1 LPVSGTVD
9 VAIFVC
15 IAAAICAQPH
25 IGPYVVQPE
34 FLPIAEPCVGKCI
47 GQIKMRLHCAG
58 CIMLFHEKLAENP
71 PFRSQFT
78 VAPPQAMKKKE
89 IF

>member
-1 LPVSGTVD
+1 
-9 VAIFVC
+9 
-15 IAAAICAQPH
+15 
-25 IGPYVVQPE
+25 
-34 FLPIAEPCVGKCI
+34 
-47 GQIKMRLHCAG
+47 
-58 CIMLFHEKLAENP
+58 MLFHEKLAENP